1 MLKNLTPLEVE
12 EIEQC
17 IFESTNVDK
26 KFPEELPRVGV
37 SAVISSALV
46 TINLIAKLLDIY
58 IDHRIKQDK
67 VIEGIL
73 KDIQANTQQ
82 IADAGSRT
90 IKISS
95 LN

>member
-12 EIEQC
+12 EIERC
-17 IFESTNVDK
+17 IFESTNIDK
-26 KFPEELPRVGV
+26 KYIVGV
-37 SAVISSALV
+37 SAVISSVLV

-90 IKISS
+90 KDFST
-95 LN
+95 